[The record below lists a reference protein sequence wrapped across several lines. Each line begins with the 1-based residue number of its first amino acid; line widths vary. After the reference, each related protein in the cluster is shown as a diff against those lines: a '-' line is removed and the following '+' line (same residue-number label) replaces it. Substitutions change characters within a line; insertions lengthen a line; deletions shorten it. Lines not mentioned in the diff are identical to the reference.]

1 MLAITLML
9 TLSLFVSLAL
19 TISQP
24 VHDGYRPL
32 ITVGGGRWWSGV
44 VGGDFSQTDL
54 SVLVICGYAYVYSL
68 LRY

>member
-44 VGGDFSQTDL
+44 VGGDFSFDDMWLCIRLFVIT
-54 SVLVICGYAYVYSL
+54 VLKH
-68 LRY
+68 